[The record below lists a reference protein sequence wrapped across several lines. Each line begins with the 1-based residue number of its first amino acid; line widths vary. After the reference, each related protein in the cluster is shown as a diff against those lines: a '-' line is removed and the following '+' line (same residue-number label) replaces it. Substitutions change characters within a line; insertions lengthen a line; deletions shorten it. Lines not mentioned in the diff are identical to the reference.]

1 MARNEIGVKTMNIS
15 EFKKF
20 IESGEVERVV
30 LFAPFV
36 FTGYEVFVYGSDVL
50 RGFGN
55 ALLGRAGQV
64 RTYTSLDRARAF
76 IRESGYTGVIE
87 IDG

>member
-1 MARNEIGVKTMNIS
+1 MNIA

-20 IESGEVERVV
+20 VESGEVDRVV
-30 LFAPFV
+30 LYVPFGSV
-36 FTGYEVFVYGSDVL
+36 SYEVFAYGSDVL
-50 RGFGN
+50 CGFGN

-76 IRESGYTGVIE
+76 IRDSGYTGVIE